1 MKKQR
6 IVLPTDFSK
15 NAWNATV
22 YALVLFREVPCD
34 FFIVNAFQVGAS
46 GLSTKMGMANDT
58 RLFTLMK
65 EESEREL
72 DRLLDKIKE
81 LDENPQ
87 HTFTTL
93 SIADTL
99 VNAIGR
105 TVYNKGVDYIVMGTK
120 GASGLKEVFI
130 GSNTYKVINEIDF
143 CPIIAVPG
151 EYDMKDNLETILLAT
166 GYEHRFE
173 TYEIKPLMKIAKH
186 YGSKLKIIH
195 VDNSEGLDSQ
205 QEASKRMLE
214 KQLKSIPHDFV
225 EVERDASINHT
236 IQNMVDKDTSIAM
249 LAMINHD
256 RTFFERLTRESVIK
270 KISFNAKVPFLVIHL
285 FE

>member
-22 YALVLFREVPCD
+22 YALVLFRDVPCD

-72 DRLLDKIKE
+72 DRMLDKIKK
-81 LDENPQ
+81 LDDNPE

-99 VNAIGR
+99 VNAIGM

-120 GASGLKEVFI
+120 GASGLKEVFM

-143 CPIIAVPG
+143 CPIIAVPD
-151 EYDMKDNLETILLAT
+151 EYDMKDSVETILLAT
-166 GYEHRFE
+166 GFEHRFE
-173 TYEIKPLMKIAKH
+173 SYEIKPLMRIANH
-186 YGSKLKIIH
+186 FGSKLKIIH
-195 VDNSEGLDSQ
+195 VENSAGLDSK
-205 QEASKRMLE
+205 QEASKKLLE
-214 KQLKSIPHDFV
+214 KQLKSIPHEFL
-225 EVERDASINHT
+225 EEERDASISHT
-236 IQNMVDKDTSIAM
+236 IQTIIEKDPSIAM
-249 LAMINHD
+249 LVMINHD

-270 KISFNAKVPFLVIHL
+270 KISFNTKVPFLVIHL